1 MQIKGGFSMKHMYLA
16 IIVSIAV
23 GVIFAAIMYQPYG
36 ECIALNKELVKHL
49 ELMTTISEGPGGTL
63 NAAYVLLAE
72 KYDLKKAEY
81 VASCRALM

>member
-1 MQIKGGFSMKHMYLA
+1 MKYTYLV
-16 IIVSIAV
+16 IIVIIAV

-49 ELMTTISEGPGGTL
+49 ELLTTISEGPGGTL
-63 NAAYVLLAE
+63 NAIYAPLAE

>member
-1 MQIKGGFSMKHMYLA
+1 MKHMYLA

-36 ECIALNKELVKHL
+36 ECIALNEDLQKHL
-49 ELMTTISEGPGGTL
+49 KLMTTISEGPGGTL
-63 NAAYVLLAE
+63 NAAYILLAE

-81 VASCRALM
+81 EASCRALM

>member
-1 MQIKGGFSMKHMYLA
+1 MKYTYLT
-16 IIVSIAV
+16 IIVIIAV
-23 GVIFAAIMYQPYG
+23 GVIFGAIMYQPYG

-72 KYDLKKAEY
+72 LYDLKKAEY